1 MTIYD
6 QMVAAYAEQ
15 RGTATPNI
23 EQEVMQRI
31 ALAGLHRGGFFQHAA
46 FYGGT
51 CLRLF
56 HNLPRYSEDMD
67 FSLIEKRDDIHIENY
82 FPAII
87 EEFRL
92 AGHEVSIVKK
102 DKKNFGR
109 VESAFLK
116 ENTEAYD
123 IKLRTSQ
130 VPSSSPEMAE
140 TQSKVS
146 KFQSKKSVKV
156 KIELDTDPPLVFDTE
171 QLALQ
176 QPYSFMTRCFTL
188 PDLYAGKMHALVYR
202 TWQRRVKGR
211 DWYDFEWYVRWN
223 VPLHFAHLQERIREF
238 NGEEVSKETFMD
250 HLREKLATTDIE
262 QVKGDVIGFVDNP
275 HELDIWSNDYFLQLA
290 ERMVFVG

>member
-6 QMVAAYAEQ
+6 QMVAAYKEQ
-15 RGTATPNI
+15 RGTATSNV

-92 AGHEVSIVKK
+92 AGHEVDIVKK
-102 DKKNFGR
+102 DKKIFGR

-123 IKLRTSQ
+123 IK
-130 VPSSSPEMAE
+130 
-140 TQSKVS
+140 
-146 KFQSKKSVKV
+146 FQTKKTVKV
-156 KIELDTDPPLVFDTE
+156 KIELDIDPPLAFDTE

-188 PDLYAGKMHALVYR
+188 PDLFAGKMHALVYR
-202 TWQRRVKGR
+202 AWQRRVKGR

-223 VPLHFAHLQERIREF
+223 VPLNFIHLQERIREF
-238 NGEEVSKETFMD
+238 SGEEASKESFMSQ
-250 HLREKLATTDIE
+250 LREKLATTDIE
-262 QVKGDVIGFVDNP
+262 RVKEDVIGFVDHP

-290 ERMVFVG
+290 DRIVFKD

>member
-6 QMVAAYAEQ
+6 QMVASYAQ
-15 RGTATPNI
+15 RRGTETPNV

-31 ALAGLHRGGFFQHAA
+31 ALAGLNRGGFFQHAA

-56 HNLPRYSEDMD
+56 HGLHRYSEDMD
-67 FSLIEKRDDIHIENY
+67 FSLTEKRSDIHIEDF

-87 EEFRL
+87 EEFHL
-92 AGHEVSIVKK
+92 AGHGVNIIKK
-102 DKKNFGR
+102 DKKIFGR
-109 VESAFLK
+109 LESAFLK

-123 IKLRTSQ
+123 IQ
-130 VPSSSPEMAE
+130 
-140 TQSKVS
+140 
-146 KFQSKKSVKV
+146 FQTKKTVKV
-156 KIELDTDPPLVFDTE
+156 KIELDTDPPLAFDTE
-171 QLALQ
+171 QLVLQ

-202 TWQRRVKGR
+202 AWQRRVKGR

-223 VPLHFAHLQERIREF
+223 VPLDFTHLQERIREF
-238 NGEEVSKETFMD
+238 SGQEITKEEFMNL
-250 HLREKLATTDIE
+250 LREKLASTDIE
-262 QVKGDVIGFVDNP
+262 QVKEDVTRFVENP

-290 ERMVFVG
+290 DRIVFL